1 MLSPSNSAGSSIE
14 ELSPTIRNPVDTG
27 HPLNYPVRHS
37 HLTLES
43 QKEKANQMKRYQESS
58 QRRQPIGV
66 LSKHSVAAAMNPRSK
81 SSLEHTSKVLRKS
94 IRKKKDTLLP
104 IITGINVLQSSI

>member
-43 QKEKANQMKRYQESS
+43 QKEKANQIYQLTKLKNYLLIE
-58 QRRQPIGV
+58 
-66 LSKHSVAAAMNPRSK
+66 
-81 SSLEHTSKVLRKS
+81 RK
-94 IRKKKDTLLP
+94 
-104 IITGINVLQSSI
+104 II